1 MLGLTGMRHIKMK
14 FGALIIGDEILSGK
28 RQDKHFEY
36 LQKTL
41 KKYELSLSWVK
52 YIQDESED
60 IIQSIKETIKPDTV
74 VFSFGGIGATPDDFT
89 RQAAAKAFNLQLTRN
104 YEAVKCIEE
113 QFGEGAYPKRVLMA
127 DIPQGALLIPNEINK
142 IPGFKIKNHHFL
154 PGFPEMAWPMVE
166 WVLHSHYQEL
176 LNQNDFVEASIWI
189 NNVSESKLIDLM
201 NEIVK
206 KYPEIKLFSLPK
218 LSPVKT
224 IELGVKGPSEIV
236 NQAILEI
243 QIKIANLGYEWHK

>member
-1 MLGLTGMRHIKMK
+1 MRHIKMK